1 MRRVYDLTLLTVP
14 SVLMYTFTSVS
25 NLPAFTCTPK
35 PSTKRMQVFGYAL
48 RSDWIVDFGQEHN
61 VDPSS
66 EKDECSL
73 LVGTVELIR
82 KEINK
87 DGEFA
92 LVRYGTN
99 TPDDIPAQIYV
110 ARNFSLPMKGSTTEP
125 LILARVA
132 RLKKFLDTIEE
143 PQWMNL

>member
-1 MRRVYDLTLLTVP
+1 
-14 SVLMYTFTSVS
+14 
-25 NLPAFTCTPK
+25 
-35 PSTKRMQVFGYAL
+35 MQVFGYAL